1 MRCVPLIFPEV
12 LIHQLQ
18 PRHGSTLAT
27 LDVISKDHVTPL
39 ILFDLRCALR
49 SCRLGDV
56 ISTSRNFP
64 AGLTDIFD
72 IIYIYIFDYIW
83 KKCGCEDAF
92 PFRLDSHWDTFFVSM
107 LYPRCKV
114 SVVFSFNGERFF
126 FFGGGDVRGYC
137 TMAQIAKWA
146 WGLKESLILAGEL
159 VSEEDWMQ
167 DMLFVTVT
175 IWNPLI

>member
-72 IIYIYIFDYIW
+72 IIYIYIY
-83 KKCGCEDAF
+83 
-92 PFRLDSHWDTFFVSM
+92 
-107 LYPRCKV
+107 
-114 SVVFSFNGERFF
+114 
-126 FFGGGDVRGYC
+126 
-137 TMAQIAKWA
+137 
-146 WGLKESLILAGEL
+146 LIIFEKNAAAR
-159 VSEEDWMQ
+159 
-167 DMLFVTVT
+167 MLFHNGCKSTNLRSTALVALETSVFFKRSMDELLH
-175 IWNPLI
+175 LITQELTFSHTLWANAGFSLYMDLKPRTSAP

>member
-27 LDVISKDHVTPL
+27 LDVICKDHVTPL

-64 AGLTDIFD
+64 AGLTDIF
-72 IIYIYIFDYIW
+72 YIYLIIFE
-83 KKCGCEDAF
+83 KNAAA
-92 PFRLDSHWDTFFVSM
+92 R
-107 LYPRCKV
+107 
-114 SVVFSFNGERFF
+114 
-126 FFGGGDVRGYC
+126 
-137 TMAQIAKWA
+137 
-146 WGLKESLILAGEL
+146 
-159 VSEEDWMQ
+159 
-167 DMLFVTVT
+167 MLFHNGCKSTNLRSTALVALETSVFFKRSMDELLH
-175 IWNPLI
+175 LITQETHFFAYLVGKCWLFAVHGLEAKNFSAIATR